1 MGNHIFRFG
10 VCIFSCAS
18 YQRTGT
24 STTDNLGAWQ
34 PQVSYSRELEL
45 LAAHVRLAYVTIRG
59 ANLQYPRVY
68 PRTIRGTPE
77 NMILSTM
84 ALFLQGKC
92 TLSVGQ
98 LRDRLFEVPTGNAT

>member
-1 MGNHIFRFG
+1 MGLYGIM
-10 VCIFSCAS
+10 V
-18 YQRTGT
+18 
-24 STTDNLGAWQ
+24 LW
-34 PQVSYSRELEL
+34 YSRELEL

-68 PRTIRGTPE
+68 PRTIRVTPE